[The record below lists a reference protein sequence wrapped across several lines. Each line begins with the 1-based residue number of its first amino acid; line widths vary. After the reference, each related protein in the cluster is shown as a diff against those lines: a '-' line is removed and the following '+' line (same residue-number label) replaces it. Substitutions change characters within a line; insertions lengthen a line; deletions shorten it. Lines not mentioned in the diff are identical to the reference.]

1 VFIDKLALRTTRIQS
16 EGSHMIRNA
25 FIKVGMTSAF
35 TEAGEA
41 QGVTVLRL
49 QPAKVVRHESLQDG
63 RTLVVVEYDTGAK
76 KKTTRGWAVANAAEY
91 PVGSSVTS
99 PALTAGQLIKLSGVS
114 KGKGFQDAVT
124 RHGFAGGPA
133 SHGSRF
139 HRAPGSVGMRTEPG
153 RTPKGKRLPGHHG
166 DSQVTLRKVQVAY
179 WSSEE
184 SLLAVVGGVPGARGG
199 LVFI

>member
-1 VFIDKLALRTTRIQS
+1 
-16 EGSHMIRNA
+16 MIRNA
-25 FIKVGMTSAF
+25 FVKVGMTSAF

-76 KKTTRGWAVANAAEY
+76 KKTTRGWAVENAAEF
-91 PVGSSVTS
+91 PVGSSVAS
-99 PALTAGQLIKLSGVS
+99 PALTAGQLVKLTGIS

-179 WSSEE
+179 WSSDE
-184 SLLAVVGGVPGARGG
+184 SLLAVVGGVPGPRGG